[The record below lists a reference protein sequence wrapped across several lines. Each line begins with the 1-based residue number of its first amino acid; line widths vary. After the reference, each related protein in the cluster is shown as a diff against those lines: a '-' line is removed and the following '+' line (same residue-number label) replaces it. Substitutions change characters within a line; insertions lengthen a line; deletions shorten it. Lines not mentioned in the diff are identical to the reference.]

1 MCTALICVF
10 NILVLRVNPAL
21 DAALDRFLIWF
32 FSVVLLLVFEPL
44 CLHLFAATPGKWML
58 GITVRAWDGGKL
70 SYREAYIRTRRVLI
84 GGMGFY
90 IPIAE
95 PVANAI
101 ALWRSLKEGS
111 SPGTRSTAAGSRYTA
126 RAARGGLRPAPW
138 PMCSPPY

>member
-1 MCTALICVF
+1 MGEPGPVRRFFARWLDICMCTALISVF

-44 CLHLFAATPGKWML
+44 CIHLFAATPGKWML

-70 SYREAYIRTRRVLI
+70 SYREAYIRRRRVLI

-101 ALWRSLKEGS
+101 ALWRSLKE
-111 SPGTRSTAAGSRYTA
+111 RE
-126 RAARGGLRPAPW
+126 
-138 PMCSPPY
+138 